1 MPRHT
6 EALNKAE
13 KGVTGGRG
21 ALQVPL
27 KHFSM
32 INDLKTDREETAA
45 VWKEARFKCQ
55 VALSL
60 AVSFA
65 PFSPPPTRRGK

>member
-32 INDLKTDREETAA
+32 INDLKTDEGDSSGLEG
-45 VWKEARFKCQ
+45 
-55 VALSL
+55 
-60 AVSFA
+60 
-65 PFSPPPTRRGK
+65 GKI